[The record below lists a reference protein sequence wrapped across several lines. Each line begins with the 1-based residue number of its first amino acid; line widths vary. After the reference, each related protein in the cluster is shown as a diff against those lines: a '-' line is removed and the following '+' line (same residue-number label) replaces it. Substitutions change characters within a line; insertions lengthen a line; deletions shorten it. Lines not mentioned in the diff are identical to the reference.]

1 MIKPISCTMALT
13 KNSLDCAIRQHPSIR
28 TQVTLAR

>member
-1 MIKPISCTMALT
+1 MALT